1 MIFRALLIPA
11 ILCAVFLAP
20 NAHAHNDAVLKRAV
34 ERPAERPIDSNEH
47 ALDKSIPFN
56 NLGNRDEII
65 TNHPSYQTQRQKPSP
80 LVIPHTGVVGEN
92 DDPAQPLKL
101 ETPRRSWNPD
111 R

>member
-1 MIFRALLIPA
+1 MIFRALPILA
-11 ILCAVFLAP
+11 ILCVACFATT
-20 NAHAHNDAVLKRAV
+20 AHALNDAALKRAV
-34 ERPAERPIDSNEH
+34 DRPVEKPVDSNEH

-56 NLGNRDEII
+56 NLGNRDETI
-65 TNHPSYQTQRQKPSP
+65 TNQPSYQTPRQNRSP